1 MKKEKYLVVNAG
13 SSSLKFSLYEM
24 PAQEELVNVY
34 VEKIGSKDCFWTLK
48 LNGEKIK
55 KSAPLKDH
63 SEAVEKMI
71 QELIDNKLIEDIN
84 EIKGVGHRI
93 LHGGEFY
100 SESVRIEDDVLRNIE
115 SIIDLGPLHLPP
127 AIDVVKYM
135 QTIMDKSIPQVAVF
149 DTAFH
154 QTMPRENYLYPVP
167 YEWYEKYGVRRYAF
181 HGISHQYITEYM
193 QNYLGKKDVNLITC
207 HLGNGS
213 TVFSIKDGKCFDT
226 SLSFSTNSGLVMG
239 TRSGDIDPYIV
250 PYMMKESGMTME
262 EVLNDLN
269 KKSGLLGVSGVS
281 SDSRDI
287 EEGINAGNRRC
298 ELAQKLFVNR
308 VVGYIAKLWC
318 PLDGCDAICFA
329 GGIGENSIMT
339 RKQIIEGLTSLGIEL
354 DEEANDVRGEFRL
367 ITKEGSKIPCYIVPT
382 DEELMIARDTYRLI
396 G

>member
-1 MKKEKYLVVNAG
+1 MIILSINAG
-13 SSSLKFSLYEM
+13 SSSLKFTGFDM
-24 PAQEELVNVY
+24 PS
-34 VEKIGSKDCFWTLK
+34 EKVLISGVFERIGIDGSFYTIKI
-48 LNGEKIK
+48 NGEKIK
-55 KSAPLKDH
+55 KEVPLKSHED
-63 SEAVEKMI
+63 AVKILTE
-71 QELIDNKLIEDIN
+71 ELINYNIVKDLS
-84 EIKGVGHRI
+84 EIKGVGHRVV
-93 LHGGEFY
+93 HGGDKY
-100 SESVRIEDDVLRNIE
+100 ADST
-115 SIIDLGPLHLPP
+115 IINKHVTDTIRELFHLAPLHNP
-127 AIDVVKYM
+127 ANLMGIEAFQEY
-135 QTIMDKSIPQVAVF
+135 IPEATAVAVF
-149 DTAFH
+149 DTGFP
-154 QTMPRENYLYPVP
+154 QTMPEENYLYAVP

-239 TRSGDIDPYIV
+239 TRSSDIDPYIV

>member
-1 MKKEKYLVVNAG
+1 MIILSINAG
-13 SSSLKFSLYEM
+13 SSSLKFTGFDM
-24 PAQEELVNVY
+24 PS
-34 VEKIGSKDCFWTLK
+34 EKVLISGVFERIGIDGSFYTIKI
-48 LNGEKIK
+48 NGEKIK
-55 KSAPLKDH
+55 KEVPLKSH
-63 SEAVEKMI
+63 ENAVKILTE
-71 QELIDNKLIEDIN
+71 ELINYNIVKDLS
-84 EIKGVGHRI
+84 EIKGVGHRVV
-93 LHGGEFY
+93 HGGDKY
-100 SESVRIEDDVLRNIE
+100 ADST
-115 SIIDLGPLHLPP
+115 IINKHVTDTIRELFHLAPLHNP
-127 AIDVVKYM
+127 ANLMGIEAFQEY
-135 QTIMDKSIPQVAVF
+135 IPEATAVAVF
-149 DTAFH
+149 DTGFP
-154 QTMPRENYLYPVP
+154 QTMPEENYLYAVP

-298 ELAQKLFVNR
+298 KLAQKLFVNR

-354 DEEANDVRGEFRL
+354 DEEANDIRGEFRL

>member
-1 MKKEKYLVVNAG
+1 MIILSINAG
-13 SSSLKFSLYEM
+13 SSSLKFTGFDM
-24 PAQEELVNVY
+24 PS
-34 VEKIGSKDCFWTLK
+34 EKVLISGVFERIGIDGSFYTIKI
-48 LNGEKIK
+48 NGEKIK
-55 KSAPLKDH
+55 KEVPLKSHED
-63 SEAVEKMI
+63 AVKILTE
-71 QELIDNKLIEDIN
+71 ELINYNIVKDLS
-84 EIKGVGHRI
+84 EIKGVGHRVV
-93 LHGGEFY
+93 HGGDKY
-100 SESVRIEDDVLRNIE
+100 ADST
-115 SIIDLGPLHLPP
+115 IINKHVTDTIRELFHLAPLHNP
-127 AIDVVKYM
+127 ANLMGIEAFQEY
-135 QTIMDKSIPQVAVF
+135 IPEATAVAVF
-149 DTAFH
+149 DTGFP
-154 QTMPRENYLYPVP
+154 QTMPEENYLYAVP

-262 EVLNDLN
+262 KVLNDLN

>member
-1 MKKEKYLVVNAG
+1 MIILSINAG
-13 SSSLKFSLYEM
+13 SSSLKFTGFDM
-24 PAQEELVNVY
+24 PS
-34 VEKIGSKDCFWTLK
+34 EKVLISGVFERIGIDGSFYTIKI
-48 LNGEKIK
+48 NGEKIK
-55 KSAPLKDH
+55 KEVPLKSHED
-63 SEAVEKMI
+63 AVKILTE
-71 QELIDNKLIEDIN
+71 ELINYNIVKDLS
-84 EIKGVGHRI
+84 EIKGVGHRVV
-93 LHGGEFY
+93 HGGDKY
-100 SESVRIEDDVLRNIE
+100 ADST
-115 SIIDLGPLHLPP
+115 IINKHVTDTIRELFHLAPLHNP
-127 AIDVVKYM
+127 ANLMGIEAFQEY
-135 QTIMDKSIPQVAVF
+135 IPEATAVAVF
-149 DTAFH
+149 DTGFP
-154 QTMPRENYLYPVP
+154 QTMPEENYLYAVP

-308 VVGYIAKLWC
+308 VIGYIAKLWC

-339 RKQIIEGLTSLGIEL
+339 RKQIIEGLTSLGIKL

>member
-1 MKKEKYLVVNAG
+1 MGIEA
-13 SSSLKFSLYEM
+13 F
-24 PAQEELVNVY
+24 QEY
-34 VEKIGSKDCFWTLK
+34 I
-48 LNGEKIK
+48 
-55 KSAPLKDH
+55 P
-63 SEAVEKMI
+63 EAT
-71 QELIDNKLIEDIN
+71 
-84 EIKGVGHRI
+84 
-93 LHGGEFY
+93 
-100 SESVRIEDDVLRNIE
+100 
-115 SIIDLGPLHLPP
+115 
-127 AIDVVKYM
+127 A
-135 QTIMDKSIPQVAVF
+135 VAVF
-149 DTAFH
+149 DTGFP
-154 QTMPRENYLYPVP
+154 QTMPEENYLYAVP

-354 DEEANDVRGEFRL
+354 DEEANDIRGEFRL

>member
-1 MKKEKYLVVNAG
+1 MIILSINAG
-13 SSSLKFSLYEM
+13 SSSLKFTGFEM
-24 PAQEELVNVY
+24 PS
-34 VEKIGSKDCFWTLK
+34 EKVLISGVFERIGIDGSFYTIKI
-48 LNGEKIK
+48 NGEKIK
-55 KSAPLKDH
+55 KEVPLKSHED
-63 SEAVEKMI
+63 AVKILTE
-71 QELIDNKLIEDIN
+71 ELIKYNIVKDLS
-84 EIKGVGHRI
+84 EIKGVGHRVV
-93 LHGGEFY
+93 HGGDKY
-100 SESVRIEDDVLRNIE
+100 ADST
-115 SIIDLGPLHLPP
+115 IINKHVTDTIRELFHLAPLHNP
-127 AIDVVKYM
+127 ANLMGIEAFQEY
-135 QTIMDKSIPQVAVF
+135 IPEATAVAVF
-149 DTAFH
+149 DTGFP
-154 QTMPRENYLYPVP
+154 QTMPEENYLYAVP

>member
-1 MKKEKYLVVNAG
+1 MIILSINAG
-13 SSSLKFSLYEM
+13 SSSLKFTGFDM
-24 PAQEELVNVY
+24 PS
-34 VEKIGSKDCFWTLK
+34 EKVLISGVFERIGIDGSFYTIKI
-48 LNGEKIK
+48 NGEKIK
-55 KSAPLKDH
+55 KEVPLKSHED
-63 SEAVEKMI
+63 AVKILTE
-71 QELIDNKLIEDIN
+71 ELINYNIVKDLS
-84 EIKGVGHRI
+84 EIKGVGHRVV
-93 LHGGEFY
+93 HGGDKY
-100 SESVRIEDDVLRNIE
+100 ADST
-115 SIIDLGPLHLPP
+115 IINKHVTDTIRELFHLAPLHNP
-127 AIDVVKYM
+127 ANLIGIEAFQEY
-135 QTIMDKSIPQVAVF
+135 IPEATAVAVF
-149 DTAFH
+149 DTGFP
-154 QTMPRENYLYPVP
+154 QTMPEENYLYAVP

-329 GGIGENSIMT
+329 GGIGDNSIMT
-339 RKQIIEGLTSLGIEL
+339 RKQIMEGLTSLGIEV

>member
-1 MKKEKYLVVNAG
+1 MIILSINAG
-13 SSSLKFSLYEM
+13 SSSLKFTGFDM
-24 PAQEELVNVY
+24 PS
-34 VEKIGSKDCFWTLK
+34 EKVLISGVFERIGIDGSFYTIKI
-48 LNGEKIK
+48 NGEKIK
-55 KSAPLKDH
+55 KEVPLKSH
-63 SEAVEKMI
+63 EEAVKILTE
-71 QELIDNKLIEDIN
+71 ELINYNIVKDLS
-84 EIKGVGHRI
+84 EIKGVGHRVV
-93 LHGGEFY
+93 HGGDKY
-100 SESVRIEDDVLRNIE
+100 ADST
-115 SIIDLGPLHLPP
+115 IINKHVTDTIRELFHLAPLHNP
-127 AIDVVKYM
+127 ANLMGIEAFQEY
-135 QTIMDKSIPQVAVF
+135 IPEATAVAVF
-149 DTAFH
+149 DTGFP
-154 QTMPRENYLYPVP
+154 QTMPEENYLYAVP

-239 TRSGDIDPYIV
+239 TRSGDVDPYIV

-339 RKQIIEGLTSLGIEL
+339 RKQIMEGLTSLGIEV
-354 DEEANDVRGEFRL
+354 DEEANDVRGEFKL

>member
-1 MKKEKYLVVNAG
+1 MIILSINAG
-13 SSSLKFSLYEM
+13 SSSLKFTGFDM
-24 PAQEELVNVY
+24 PS
-34 VEKIGSKDCFWTLK
+34 EKVLISGVFERIGIDGSFYTIKI
-48 LNGEKIK
+48 NGEKIK
-55 KSAPLKDH
+55 KEVPLKSHED
-63 SEAVEKMI
+63 AVKILTE
-71 QELIDNKLIEDIN
+71 ELINYNIVKDLS
-84 EIKGVGHRI
+84 EIKGVGHRVV
-93 LHGGEFY
+93 HGGDKY
-100 SESVRIEDDVLRNIE
+100 ADST
-115 SIIDLGPLHLPP
+115 IINKHVTDTIRELFHLAPLHNP
-127 AIDVVKYM
+127 ANLMGIEAFQEY
-135 QTIMDKSIPQVAVF
+135 IPEATAVAVF
-149 DTAFH
+149 DTGFP
-154 QTMPRENYLYPVP
+154 QTMPEENYLYAVP

-339 RKQIIEGLTSLGIEL
+339 RKQIMEGLTSLGIEV
-354 DEEANDVRGEFRL
+354 DEDANDVRGEFRL

>member
-1 MKKEKYLVVNAG
+1 MIILSINAG
-13 SSSLKFSLYEM
+13 SSSLKFTGFDM
-24 PAQEELVNVY
+24 PS
-34 VEKIGSKDCFWTLK
+34 EKVLISGVFERIGIDGSFYTIKI
-48 LNGEKIK
+48 NGEKIK
-55 KSAPLKDH
+55 KEVPLKSHED
-63 SEAVEKMI
+63 AVKILTE
-71 QELIDNKLIEDIN
+71 ELINYNIVKDLS
-84 EIKGVGHRI
+84 EIKGVGHRVV
-93 LHGGEFY
+93 HGGDKY
-100 SESVRIEDDVLRNIE
+100 ADST
-115 SIIDLGPLHLPP
+115 IINKHVTDTIRELFHLAPLHNP
-127 AIDVVKYM
+127 ANLMGIEAFQEY
-135 QTIMDKSIPQVAVF
+135 IPDATAVAVF
-149 DTAFH
+149 DTGFP
-154 QTMPRENYLYPVP
+154 QTMPEENYLYAVP

>member
-1 MKKEKYLVVNAG
+1 MIILSINAG
-13 SSSLKFSLYEM
+13 SSSLKFTGFDM
-24 PAQEELVNVY
+24 PS
-34 VEKIGSKDCFWTLK
+34 EKVLISGVFEIIGIDGSFYTIKI
-48 LNGEKIK
+48 NGEKIK
-55 KSAPLKDH
+55 KEVPLKSHED
-63 SEAVEKMI
+63 AVKILTE
-71 QELIDNKLIEDIN
+71 ELINYNIVKDLS
-84 EIKGVGHRI
+84 EIKGVGHRVV
-93 LHGGEFY
+93 HGGDKY
-100 SESVRIEDDVLRNIE
+100 ADST
-115 SIIDLGPLHLPP
+115 IINKHVTDTIRELFHLAPLHNP
-127 AIDVVKYM
+127 ANLMGIEAFQEY
-135 QTIMDKSIPQVAVF
+135 IPEATAVAVF
-149 DTAFH
+149 DTGFP
-154 QTMPRENYLYPVP
+154 QTMPEENYLYAVP